1 MSLPLTLPTIQNWSC
16 HNCSGCCR
24 QHLIEISNFER
35 ERIEQ
40 QNWTAADGIADGQ
53 PVVVAHSG
61 MPWKKRHRLAHNAD
75 GSCVFLNEKG
85 LCRIHAKF
93 GEAAK
98 PLACRI
104 YPYAFHPAGKRI
116 TVSLRFSCPS
126 VVANRGIAVEKNR
139 DELKSIAK
147 LVVPE
152 HADLM
157 PPPNVNRTQ
166 RVGWRDMMKFVT
178 TLQDMI
184 ELGKGDVIE
193 RLYRA
198 LVLLKLIDQCKYDS
212 VQAERL
218 TEFLDII
225 REASLDEEIPD
236 AREPASITR
245 MQFRQLVAL
254 YARKDTVAD
263 LSGGWL
269 NRWKLLR
276 AAVTFASG
284 SGRIPQLQDC
294 FGEASFDQLEAPF
307 GGLPDGAKE
316 LLSRYL
322 SVKIQGMHFCGAAFY
337 NVPLV
342 EGFQSLA
349 LIVPS
354 ICWIAR
360 WLAVSNGRAKLQLS
374 DFEKAITIADHHHG
388 YSGALGSMSAR
399 KRVRYMNEMDEIA
412 NLVLWY
418 SR

>member
-1 MSLPLTLPTIQNWSC
+1 
-16 HNCSGCCR
+16 
-24 QHLIEISNFER
+24 LIEITDAER
-35 ERIEQ
+35 KRIQ
-40 QNWTAADGIADGQ
+40 DQNWTIEDGVPNDQ
-53 PVVVAHSG
+53 PVIAAHG
-61 MPWKKRHRLAHNAD
+61 GPPWKKRHRLAHTAD
-75 GSCVFLNEKG
+75 GSCVFLNEAG

-126 VVANRGIAVEKNR
+126 VVANLGQPVDQNR

-157 PPPNVNRTQ
+157 PPPNVNRKQ
-166 RVGWRDMMKFVT
+166 RVDWRDFMKFVT
-178 TLQDMI
+178 TLHDMI
-184 ELGKGDVIE
+184 ELGKGNAIE

-198 LVLLKLIDQCKYDS
+198 LVMLRLIDQAKYDLIKGP
-212 VQAERL
+212 RL

-225 REASLDEEIPD
+225 REASLDEEIPEPK
-236 AREPASITR
+236 EPAAITR
-245 MQFRQLVAL
+245 LQFRQLVAL
-254 YARKDTVAD
+254 YTRKDTVAD

-276 AAVTFASG
+276 AAVRFAGG
-284 SGRIPQLQDC
+284 SGKIPQLQDC
-294 FGEASFDQLEAPF
+294 FGDATFDQLENPF
-307 GGLPDGAKE
+307 GGLPEGSNE
-316 LLSRYL
+316 ILNRYL
-322 SVKIQGMHFCGAAFY
+322 SVKIQGLHFCGAAY
-337 NVPLV
+337 NNVPLV

-349 LIVPS
+349 LIVPA

-360 WLAVSNGRAKLQLS
+360 WLAVSNDREHLELS
-374 DFEKAITIADHHHG
+374 DLKQAIAIADHHHG
-388 YSGALGSMSAR
+388 YSPALGSMSSR
-399 KRVRYMNEMDEIA
+399 KRVRYMDQMDEIT

>member
-1 MSLPLTLPTIQNWSC
+1 M
-16 HNCSGCCR
+16 
-24 QHLIEISNFER
+24 
-35 ERIEQ
+35 
-40 QNWTAADGIADGQ
+40 
-53 PVVVAHSG
+53 
-61 MPWKKRHRLAHNAD
+61 
-75 GSCVFLNEKG
+75 FLNEKG

-126 VVANRGIAVEKNR
+126 VVANRGTAVEKNR
-139 DELKSIAK
+139 DELKAIAK

-157 PPPNVNRTQ
+157 PSPNVNRTQ
-166 RVGWRDMMKFVT
+166 RVDWRDLMKFVT
-178 TLQDMI
+178 TLHDMI

-198 LVLLKLIDQCKYDS
+198 LLLLKLIDQCKYDS

-254 YARKDTVAD
+254 YARQDTVAD
-263 LSGGWL
+263 LNGGWL

-276 AAVTFASG
+276 AAVRFAGG
-284 SGRIPQLQDC
+284 SGRIPQLQGC
-294 FGEASFDQLEAPF
+294 FGDATFDQLEAPF
-307 GGLPDGAKE
+307 GGLPDGANE

-360 WLAVSNGRAKLQLS
+360 WLAVGNGRAKLQLS
-374 DFEKAITIADHHHG
+374 DFEKAITITDHHHG
-388 YSGALGSMSAR
+388 YSGALGSTSSR
-399 KRVRYMNEMDEIA
+399 KRVRYMSEMDEIA